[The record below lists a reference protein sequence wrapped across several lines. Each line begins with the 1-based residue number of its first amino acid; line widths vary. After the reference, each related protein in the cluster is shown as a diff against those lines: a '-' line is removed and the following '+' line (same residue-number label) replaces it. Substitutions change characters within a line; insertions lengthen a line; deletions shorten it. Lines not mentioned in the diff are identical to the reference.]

1 MASVGHV
8 LLALAFFAAA
18 ASAVTAV
25 VWRHDDARVTL
36 ARRGVYAVFFL
47 LLTCVVIIEVSFAT
61 NDFDLNI
68 VAEHSSIET
77 PMFYKLAAMWSSQEG
92 SLLLWA
98 FVLSTAASLALYS
111 TRHKLR
117 DIVPWATAVMMT
129 IGSFFIGLML
139 FAPDVNPFHTLN
151 PAPKDGIG
159 LNPLLQHPSMMIHP
173 PMLYSGY
180 VAWTVPFAFAIG
192 ALITRRVDAEWI
204 RATRRFAL
212 IAWTFLGFGLLLGA
226 RWSYSE
232 LGWGGYWAWDP
243 VENAAL
249 MPFLLGTAFLHS
261 IMVQEKRGMLKVW
274 NSALIVAT
282 FSMCLLGTFLVRSGV
297 LQSIHAFG
305 NDTVGPYLLV
315 VIGIVVIGSTI
326 LLASRLD
333 ELRSPKRI
341 DSLASRESVFLVNN
355 LLLVGMTLVI
365 AWGTFFP
372 LISELFTGNKSSLAA
387 PWFDKYT
394 TPLAILLVLFTGVG
408 PLLAWRRVTWASA
421 RRVFRIPVAIAV
433 LTLVV
438 LLAVTDAGNRPWAL
452 ALFTF
457 AAFAIAGV
465 LQEFYNGAHARQKT
479 SGGNFAGALFGVTAR
494 NRRRYGGYIVHIAI
508 AVLLIGIAA
517 SSSFQTNENVSMKP
531 GETRVVDGREFTYER
546 PYVKVDSEKYTIGAI
561 VRVSQGGK
569 YLTTLETS
577 RRFFRPTGA
586 AATGRISDYFQGEA
600 TSEVGLKTGLVR
612 DIWVTVAPN
621 VQKIQHQLALA
632 DKGFEKCVA
641 AGPGTPPQCKDINA
655 MMRAA
660 QANPK
665 LAPQA
670 LETIENLQLLSAEK
684 IARQYAT
691 SNIAAT
697 FKVIINPLVLW
708 MWIGGI
714 IGLIGALIAVWPSR
728 SRRKG
733 AMVRTEADELKEAKY
748 SEIRDA
754 ELDHAS
760 GKLSDE
766 DYAILDAELRKE
778 AVAILDTVGVGA
790 GTASPRPGRAGLP
803 SDWEGDGNGNGA
815 ANGNGTNGHGNGNG
829 TNGHANGSNG
839 HANGGTTAEAPTDG
853 TNGAN
858 GHTNGTNGTNGHGN
872 GTNGSTKTEAP
883 TNGNGNGNG
892 HHPNGNGNGSAREP
906 SERD

>member
-1 MASVGHV
+1 MGSVGHV
-8 LLALAFFAAA
+8 LLGLAFFVAAT
-18 ASAVTAV
+18 SAITAV

-47 LLTCVVIIEVSFAT
+47 LLVCVVMIEISMAT
-61 NDFDLNI
+61 NDFSLNI

-117 DIVPWATAVMMT
+117 EVVPWATGVMMAVAT
-129 IGSFFIGLML
+129 FFIGLMI
-139 FAPDVNPFHTLN
+139 FASDVNPFRTLN

-180 VAWTVPFAFAIG
+180 VAWTIPFAFAIG
-192 ALITRRVDAEWI
+192 ALITRKVDSEWI

-274 NSALIVAT
+274 NATLIVAT

-315 VIGIVVIGSTI
+315 VIGIVVIGST
-326 LLASRLD
+326 LLIVSRLD
-333 ELRSPKRI
+333 DLKSEKRI
-341 DSLASRESVFLVNN
+341 DSLLSRESIFLVNN
-355 LLLVGMTLVI
+355 LLLVGMTVVI

-372 LISELFTGNKSSLAA
+372 LISELFTGHKSSLAA

-394 TPLAILLVLFTGVG
+394 TPLAIVLVLFTGIG
-408 PLLAWRRVTWASA
+408 PLLAWRRVTWSSA
-421 RRVFRIPVAIAV
+421 RKIFRIPIAAAL

-438 LLAVTDAGNRPWAL
+438 LWAFTDAAHKPWAL
-452 ALFTF
+452 ALFAL
-457 AAFAIAGV
+457 AAFAISAV
-465 LQEFYNGAHARQKT
+465 LLEFYNGAHARQKT
-479 SGGNFAGALFGVTAR
+479 SGGSFVGALGAVTTR
-494 NRRRYGGYIVHIAI
+494 NRRRYGGYIVHIGI

-517 SSSFQTNENVSMKP
+517 SSSFQTNQNVSMKP
-531 GETRVVDGREFTYER
+531 GETRTVDGREITYKR
-546 PYVKVDSEKYTIGAI
+546 PYVQVDSEKYTFGA
-561 VRVSQGGK
+561 VVEVKQDGK
-569 YLTTLETS
+569 FIALLKTS

-586 AATGRISDYFQGEA
+586 AATGSISDYFSGEA
-600 TSEVGLKTGLVR
+600 TTEVGLKTGPVR

-621 VQKIQHQLALA
+621 VQDVQHQLGLA
-632 DKGFEKCVA
+632 DKGFEKCVE
-641 AGPGTPPQCKDINA
+641 AGPGTPPQCKDLNA
-655 MMRAA
+655 LMRAA
-660 QANPK
+660 AANP
-665 LAPQA
+665 A
-670 LETIENLQLLSAEK
+670 LQPKALGEVEQLQLLAAEK
-684 IARQYAT
+684 IARQYLQDG
-691 SNIAAT
+691 NAAT
-697 FKVIINPLVLW
+697 FKVIINPLVMW

-714 IGLIGALIAVWPSR
+714 IGLIGALIAVWPGR

-733 AMVRTEADELKEAKY
+733 SMVRTEADELKELKY
-748 SEIRDA
+748 GEIRDA

-760 GKLSDE
+760 GKLSDQ

-778 AVAILDTVGVGA
+778 AVEILDTVGVGA
-790 GTASPRPGRAGLP
+790 GTAAPRPGRAGLP
-803 SDWEGDGNGNGA
+803 SDYVGGEGNGNGHP
-815 ANGNGTNGHGNGNG
+815 ANGNGGV
-829 TNGHANGSNG
+829 AV
-839 HANGGTTAEAPTDG
+839 ED
-853 TNGAN
+853 
-858 GHTNGTNGTNGHGN
+858 
-872 GTNGSTKTEAP
+872 KP

-892 HHPNGNGNGSAREP
+892 HPNGTTNGHGNGNGHTNGHSNGGGNGNGSADEP
-906 SERD
+906 ADRD

>member
-1 MASVGHV
+1 MGSVGHV
-8 LLALAFFAAA
+8 LLALAFFVAAS
-18 ASAVTAV
+18 SAVTAV

-47 LLTCVVIIEVSFAT
+47 LLICVVMIEVSMAT
-61 NDFDLNI
+61 NDFSLNI

-117 DIVPWATAVMMT
+117 EVVPWATGVMMAV
-129 IGSFFIGLML
+129 GAFFIGLMI
-139 FAPDVNPFHTLN
+139 FAHDVNPFRTLN

-180 VAWTVPFAFAIG
+180 VAWTIPFAFAIG
-192 ALITRRVDAEWI
+192 ALITRKVDSEWI

-274 NSALIVAT
+274 NATLIVAT

-315 VIGIVVIGSTI
+315 VIGIVVIGST
-326 LLASRLD
+326 LLIISRLD
-333 ELRSPKRI
+333 DLKSEKRI
-341 DSLASRESVFLVNN
+341 DSLLSRESIFLINN
-355 LLLVGMTLVI
+355 LLLVGMTIVI

-372 LISELFTGNKSSLAA
+372 LISELFTGHKSSLAA

-394 TPLAILLVLFTGVG
+394 TPLAILLVLFTGIG
-408 PLLAWRRVTWASA
+408 PLLAWRRVTWSSA
-421 RRVFRIPVAIAV
+421 RTVFRIPVAIAL

-438 LLAVTDAGNRPWAL
+438 LWAFTHAAHKPWAL
-452 ALFTF
+452 ALFTL
-457 AAFAIAGV
+457 AAFAISAV
-465 LQEFYNGAHARQKT
+465 LLEFYNGAHARQQTAGGTFPQALAAVT
-479 SGGNFAGALFGVTAR
+479 SR
-494 NRRRYGGYIVHIAI
+494 NRRRYGGYIVHIGI

-517 SSSFQTNENVSMKP
+517 SSSFQTNQNVSMKP

-546 PYVKVDSEKYTIGAI
+546 PYVKVDSEKYTFGAK
-561 VRVSQGGK
+561 VRVAENGK

-586 AATGRISDYFQGEA
+586 AATGEISDYFSGEA
-600 TSEVGLKTGLVR
+600 TTEVGLKTTPLH

-621 VQKIQHQLALA
+621 VQDVQHQLGLA
-632 DKGFEKCVA
+632 DKGFEKCVE
-641 AGPGTPPQCKDINA
+641 AGPGTPPQCKDLNA
-655 MMRAA
+655 LMRAA
-660 QANPK
+660 QANP
-665 LAPQA
+665 A
-670 LETIENLQLLSAEK
+670 LQPKALGEIEQLQLLAAEK
-684 IARQYAT
+684 IARQYIHDEA
-691 SNIAAT
+691 AAT
-697 FKVIINPLVLW
+697 FKVIINPLVMW

-714 IGLIGALIAVWPSR
+714 IGLVGALIAVWPGR

-733 AMVRTEADELKEAKY
+733 SMVRTEADELKELKY
-748 SEIRDA
+748 GEIRDA

-760 GKLSDE
+760 GKLSDQ

-778 AVAILDTVGVGA
+778 AVEILDTVGVGA
-790 GTASPRPGRAGLP
+790 GTAAPRPGRAGLP
-803 SDWEGDGNGNGA
+803 SDYVGGEGNGNGHS
-815 ANGNGTNGHGNGNG
+815 NGNGNG
-829 TNGHANGSNG
+829 GGVALEERPTNGNGATNGHANGATNG
-839 HANGGTTAEAPTDG
+839 HADVT
-853 TNGAN
+853 TNGDANGSKNGHADGN
-858 GHTNGTNGTNGHGN
+858 GHTNGHS
-872 GTNGSTKTEAP
+872 NGS
-883 TNGNGNGNG
+883 
-892 HHPNGNGNGSAREP
+892 GNGNGSIDEP
-906 SERD
+906 ADRD

>member
-1 MASVGHV
+1 MASVGGV
-8 LLALAFFAAA
+8 LLALAFFVAA
-18 ASAVTAV
+18 ASAITAV
-25 VWRHDDARVTL
+25 VWRHDDGRVVL
-36 ARRGVYAVFFL
+36 ARRGVYTVFGL
-47 LLTCVVIIEVSFAT
+47 LLACIVIIEIAMAT
-61 NDFDLNI
+61 NEFHLNI

-98 FVLSTAASLALYS
+98 FVLSAAASLALYS

-117 DIVPWATAVMMT
+117 EIVPWATGVMMA
-129 IGSFFIGLML
+129 IGAFFIGLML
-139 FAPDVNPFHTLN
+139 FAPNVNPFHTI
-151 PAPKDGIG
+151 PTPKDGIG

-192 ALITRRVDAEWI
+192 ALITRRVDSEWI

-249 MPFLLGTAFLHS
+249 MPWLLGTAFLHS
-261 IMVQEKRGMLKVW
+261 IMVQEKRSMLKVW
-274 NSALIVAT
+274 NATLIVAT

-305 NDTVGPYLLV
+305 DDTVGPYLLV
-315 VIGIVVIGSTI
+315 LIGIVVIGSTCLI
-326 LLASRLD
+326 VSRLD
-333 ELRSPKRI
+333 DLRSDQKRI
-341 DSLASRESVFLVNN
+341 DSLLSRESIFLVNN
-355 LLLVGMTLVI
+355 LLLVGMVVVI

-387 PWFDKYT
+387 PWFDQYT
-394 TPLAILLVLFTGVG
+394 TPLAILLVLFTGIG

-421 RRVFRIPVAIAV
+421 RRVFRIPVTVAA

-438 LLAVTDAGNRPWAL
+438 LWAFTDAANKAWAL

-479 SGGNFAGALFGVTAR
+479 SGGSFAGALVAVTAR
-494 NRRRYGGYIVHIAI
+494 NRRRYGGYIAHIGV
-508 AVLLIGIAA
+508 AVLLIGVAA

-531 GETRVVDGREFTYER
+531 GETRVVDGREFTYKR
-546 PYVKVDSEKYTIGAI
+546 PYVQVDSEKYTFGAE
-561 VRVSQGGK
+561 VEVKEDGK
-569 YLTTLETS
+569 FLTMLRTS

-586 AATGRISDYFQGEA
+586 AATGGLADYFSGEA
-600 TSEVGLKTGLVR
+600 TTEVGLKTGPIR

-621 VQKIQHQLALA
+621 VQTVQHQLAVA
-632 DKGFEKCVA
+632 EKGLKTCIE
-641 AGPGTPPQCKDINA
+641 AGPGTPSQCKDLSA
-655 MMRAA
+655 LMRAA
-660 QANPK
+660 AAEPK
-665 LAPQA
+665 LQPKA
-670 LETIENLQLLSAEK
+670 LEQIENLQLLSAER
-684 IARQYAT
+684 IARGYI
-691 SNIAAT
+691 NEPNAAT

-714 IGLIGALIAVWPSR
+714 IGLIGALIAVWPTR

-733 AMVRTEADELKEAKY
+733 AMVRTEADALKEAKY
-748 SEIRDA
+748 REIRDA

-778 AVAILDTVGVGA
+778 AVEILDAVGVGA
-790 GTASPRPGRAGLP
+790 GSGEQLRPGRAGLP
-803 SDWEGDGNGNGA
+803 SDWVEG
-815 ANGNGTNGHGNGNG
+815 NGNGTNGHGDGDTATATLENGNG
-829 TNGHANGSNG
+829 HANGAANGSGNGHANGS
-839 HANGGTTAEAPTDG
+839 D
-853 TNGAN
+853 
-858 GHTNGTNGTNGHGN
+858 
-872 GTNGSTKTEAP
+872 
-883 TNGNGNGNG
+883 NGNGAK
-892 HHPNGNGNGSAREP
+892 HEP
-906 SERD
+906 ADRD

>member
-1 MASVGHV
+1 MASVGHA
-8 LLALAFFAAA
+8 LLALAFFVAV
-18 ASAVTAV
+18 ASAITAV
-25 VWRHDDARVTL
+25 VWRHNDARVTL

-47 LLTCVVIIEVSFAT
+47 LLTCIVIIEVSFAT

-92 SLLLWA
+92 SLLLWS
-98 FVLSTAASLALYS
+98 FVLSTAASLALFT

-117 DIVPWATAVMMT
+117 DVVPWATAVMMT

-139 FAPDVNPFHTLN
+139 FAPDVNPFKTLN
-151 PAPKDGIG
+151 PAPLDGIG

-192 ALITRRVDAEWI
+192 ALITRRIDSEWI
-204 RATRRFAL
+204 RATRKFAL

-274 NSALIVAT
+274 NATLIVAT

-305 NDTVGPYLLV
+305 DDTVGPYLLV
-315 VIGIVVIGSTI
+315 VIGIVVIGSTV
-326 LLASRLD
+326 LLLSRAD
-333 ELRSPKRI
+333 ELKSPKRI
-341 DSLASRESVFLVNN
+341 DSLASRESVFLINN

-372 LISELFTGNKSSLAA
+372 LISELFTGHKSSLAA

-394 TPLAILLVLFTGVG
+394 TPLAIVLVLFTGIG

-421 RRVFRIPVAIAV
+421 RRVFRIPAAVAA
-433 LTLVV
+433 LTLVG
-438 LLAVTDAGNRPWAL
+438 LLAFSDAGHKPWAL

-457 AAFAIAGV
+457 AAFAISGV

-479 SGGNFAGALFGVTAR
+479 AGGSFIGALGGVTSR
-494 NRRRYGGYIVHIAI
+494 NRRRYGGYIVHIGI

-531 GETRVVDGREFTYER
+531 GETRVVDGREFTYVR

-561 VRVSQGGK
+561 VRVAENGH

-586 AATGRISDYFQGEA
+586 AATGLISDYFQGEA
-600 TSEVGLKTGLVR
+600 TSEVGLKTGLAH

-621 VQKIQHQLALA
+621 VQRIQHQLGLA
-632 DKGFEKCVA
+632 DKGFKTCVA
-641 AGPGTPPQCKDINA
+641 AGPGTPPQCKDLNA
-655 MMRAA
+655 LMRAA
-660 QANPK
+660 QQNPSLRAN
-665 LAPQA
+665 A
-670 LETIENLQLLSAEK
+670 LGQIESLQLLAAER
-684 IARQYAT
+684 IARQYAN
-691 SNIAAT
+691 SDIAAT

-708 MWIGGI
+708 MWIGGV

-733 AMVRTEADELKEAKY
+733 AMVRTEADELKELKY

-803 SDWEGDGNGNGA
+803 SDWEGGPGNGNGD
-815 ANGNGTNGHGNGNG
+815 GNGHRNGNGNG
-829 TNGHANGSNG
+829 G
-839 HANGGTTAEAPTDG
+839 
-853 TNGAN
+853 NGA
-858 GHTNGTNGTNGHGN
+858 TA
-872 GTNGSTKTEAP
+872 EAP
-883 TNGNGNGNG
+883 TNGNGGNGTNGEAPTNGNG
-892 HHPNGNGNGSAREP
+892 HHGNGAEPTNGNGNGASHEP
-906 SERD
+906 ADRDQQP